1 MNCAECKIA
10 EEMKEKLLEESE
22 SVFDAVY
29 DYEKFIEECKKN
41 CEKEDN

>member
-1 MNCAECKIA
+1 MKCANCQIA
-10 EEMKEKLLEESE
+10 EDMKNKLLEESE

-41 CEKEDN
+41 CKKENK